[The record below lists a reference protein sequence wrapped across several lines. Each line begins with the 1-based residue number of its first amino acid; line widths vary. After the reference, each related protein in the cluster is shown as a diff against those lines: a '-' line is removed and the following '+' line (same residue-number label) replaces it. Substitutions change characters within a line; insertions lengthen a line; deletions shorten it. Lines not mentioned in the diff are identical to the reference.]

1 MRAKGK
7 TSSPRSPKYAELF
20 NGIVERIK
28 SGEFSAGD
36 RIPSENE
43 LIAEFGV
50 SNTTA
55 RRALLELKSNGWVR
69 KVRGSGT
76 FVAEMTPDKR
86 LVRQLGSFGA
96 ICGSFSENSPA
107 RDTARPQRRWKKR

>member
-1 MRAKGK
+1 MPKKNAAGK
-7 TSSPRSPKYAELF
+7 LRRTPKYAELF
-20 NGIVERIK
+20 NGVVKKIK

-55 RRALLELKSNGWVR
+55 RRALLELKSNGSALSAR
-69 KVRGSGT
+69 YAAAFPKT
-76 FVAEMTPDKR
+76 
-86 LVRQLGSFGA
+86 
-96 ICGSFSENSPA
+96 SPA
-107 RDTARPQRRWKKR
+107 RDTNRPQKRWKKR